1 MVEALWMVFKIL
13 LLILGIL
20 TVAGIIFGLIIAPI
34 KRRKQKEALEKFA
47 NELEKI
53 ANECIEELA
62 KEQESK
68 KKTTKKTTK
77 KKEN

>member
-1 MVEALWMVFKIL
+1 MVETLWMVFKIL
-13 LLILGIL
+13 LLVLGIL
-20 TVAGIIFGLIIAPI
+20 AVVDIIFGLIIAPI
-34 KRRKQKEALEKFA
+34 KRKKQKEAFERFT

-68 KKTTKKTTK
+68 KKATKKTTK